1 VVGRGRAGTV
11 VVGAPSITPARAPGP
26 GDAPAS
32 APDPGPGGGPGPQT
46 GAALFLGRVAA
57 NIFEKAR
64 AVPAR
69 VDLSPGVPDLGA
81 FPRTAWL
88 RAERHVLSDLPAP
101 ALGYGDPAGAWPL
114 RAAVANWLARTR
126 GVQVPPAAVLVV
138 AGVAQALS
146 LLAQVLVQDG
156 INVVAFEDPGS
167 LGARQQLQN
176 WQLGTVP
183 VAVDAGGL
191 RVDEL
196 RATGAAVVV
205 LTPAHQFPM
214 GVVLEGERR
223 RQLLAWAT
231 EGGLVVEDDYD
242 AEHRYDRPPLPAL
255 RANGGDRV
263 IYMGSVSK
271 LLAPALRIGWVIAP
285 AKYHD
290 AFVAAKRNADLGNA
304 VLPQLVLAELV
315 QSGRLERHLRLVR
328 ARHRQRRDAML
339 LALAAHLPTATVH
352 GRAAGLHL
360 TVTFDSGFSDLE
372 LAAQAIRRGI
382 KVQPL
387 SWHRQRPGP
396 PGLVLGY
403 AANTPGPIAEGIAT
417 LGQIARHL

>member
-1 VVGRGRAGTV
+1 M
-11 VVGAPSITPARAPGP
+11 
-26 GDAPAS
+26 
-32 APDPGPGGGPGPQT
+32 
-46 GAALFLGRVAA
+46 
-57 NIFEKAR
+57 
-64 AVPAR
+64 
-69 VDLSPGVPDLGA
+69 
-81 FPRTAWL
+81 
-88 RAERHVLSDLPAP
+88 SDLPAP

-126 GVQVPPAAVLVV
+126 GIQVPPAAVLVV

-156 INVVAFEDPGS
+156 IDAVAFLDPGS

-183 VAVDAGGL
+183 VAVDASGL

-285 AKYHD
+285 ARYHD

-304 VLPQLVLAELV
+304 VLSQLVLAELV

-339 LALAAHLPTATVH
+339 QALAAHLPTATVH

-360 TVTFDSGFSDLE
+360 TVTFEGRVFRPRTGGTGHMPGHKSAASLLAPSAPRASRARPRLRHQHARPNCRRYCGIGPDRTASLGPLATAGALPPQRQARTFMVLIWPLGRSSGRGSDPSGRFGSVM
-372 LAAQAIRRGI
+372 A
-382 KVQPL
+382 L
-387 SWHRQRPGP
+387 SIDPFQS
-396 PGLVLGY
+396 
-403 AANTPGPIAEGIAT
+403 
-417 LGQIARHL
+417 

>member
-1 VVGRGRAGTV
+1 
-11 VVGAPSITPARAPGP
+11 
-26 GDAPAS
+26 
-32 APDPGPGGGPGPQT
+32 
-46 GAALFLGRVAA
+46 
-57 NIFEKAR
+57 
-64 AVPAR
+64 
-69 VDLSPGVPDLGA
+69 
-81 FPRTAWL
+81 
-88 RAERHVLSDLPAP
+88 
-101 ALGYGDPAGAWPL
+101 
-114 RAAVANWLARTR
+114 
-126 GVQVPPAAVLVV
+126 
-138 AGVAQALS
+138 
-146 LLAQVLVQDG
+146 VQDG
-156 INVVAFEDPGS
+156 IDAVAFLDPGS

-183 VAVDAGGL
+183 VAVDASGL

-285 AKYHD
+285 ARYHD

-304 VLPQLVLAELV
+304 VLSQLVLAELV

-339 LALAAHLPTATVH
+339 QALAAHLPTATVH

-360 TVTFDSGFSDLE
+360 TVTFEGRVFRPRTGGTGHMPGHKSAASV
-372 LAAQAIRRGI
+372 AQAAVAPIRLVVLGQLWPCPLTRSSP
-382 KVQPL
+382 KASSEVTTVPL
-387 SWHRQRPGP
+387 SGP
-396 PGLVLGY
+396 PSGRDRLLAESAFLLRAHPY
-403 AANTPGPIAEGIAT
+403 QRRTDARPAN
-417 LGQIARHL
+417 

>member
-1 VVGRGRAGTV
+1 
-11 VVGAPSITPARAPGP
+11 
-26 GDAPAS
+26 
-32 APDPGPGGGPGPQT
+32 
-46 GAALFLGRVAA
+46 
-57 NIFEKAR
+57 
-64 AVPAR
+64 
-69 VDLSPGVPDLGA
+69 
-81 FPRTAWL
+81 
-88 RAERHVLSDLPAP
+88 
-101 ALGYGDPAGAWPL
+101 
-114 RAAVANWLARTR
+114 
-126 GVQVPPAAVLVV
+126 
-138 AGVAQALS
+138 
-146 LLAQVLVQDG
+146 
-156 INVVAFEDPGS
+156 
-167 LGARQQLQN
+167 
-176 WQLGTVP
+176 
-183 VAVDAGGL
+183 
-191 RVDEL
+191 
-196 RATGAAVVV
+196 
-205 LTPAHQFPM
+205 M

-285 AKYHD
+285 TRYHD

-315 QSGRLERHLRLVR
+315 RSGRLERHLRLVR

-339 LALAAHLPTATVH
+339 QALAAYLPTATVH

-360 TVTFDSGFSDLE
+360 TVTFDGGFSDLE
-372 LAAQAIRRGI
+372 LAAQAIRRGV

-387 SWHRQRPGP
+387 SWHRQSPGP

-403 AANTPGPIAEGIAT
+403 AANTPGPIGEGIAV
-417 LGQIARHL
+417 LGQIAQHL